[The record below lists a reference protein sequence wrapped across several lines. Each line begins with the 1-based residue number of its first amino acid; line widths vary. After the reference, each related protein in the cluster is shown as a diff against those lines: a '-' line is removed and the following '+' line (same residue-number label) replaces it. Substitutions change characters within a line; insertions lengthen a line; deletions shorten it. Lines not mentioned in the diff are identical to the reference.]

1 MIFFKSLK
9 FKILLVGISL
19 SIVLSLVLSVF
30 IYEYLKK
37 SYTEKQIEYTA
48 FNLQLIMN
56 NIEKEYIQIMR
67 FGSALSNEESIHSFL
82 TYDGKATKNEA
93 YLQISAFKAAQ
104 NQFLNVPLAKNI
116 EKCMIFSDR
125 GVHIQLGMKYGHETD
140 FNYRFSQNLKENQIK
155 VHGIV
160 DSPYFYFPNEKIIP
174 ISVPIYST
182 IGSKRIGWADIIV
195 NTNLITEYIP
205 DEVFE
210 GGSRLFIIIE
220 DNMYEILK
228 SHISDKLTET
238 KVPMDYTLRP
248 LSNNI
253 FLLSNDFQASSSAS
267 VLVTSSTINW
277 ALVQTLPKFSLSNIS
292 SSEYRTMILAI
303 FAIILIAAFAVLGIF
318 GLINK
323 PIARIINRIEHIASG
338 DFSYDP
344 LIEGDDELGQI
355 GKGIN
360 LMSKDLKKW
369 IETSLEHERLKKN
382 YEFKML
388 QNQINPHFLYNTLNS
403 IKWMGSM
410 QRSTGIVEVT
420 TALINMLRKVSK
432 IDTETITIEEELKF
446 ISDYATIQKYRY
458 GNMFTVEYNVEK
470 QELYQA
476 KIIKFSLQPLVENA
490 IFHGIEPKNKPGKI
504 KINIYTDKENGD
516 VLLIEVIDD
525 GVGLLPDEL
534 AELNKRLHTIE
545 DNTASIGLPNIHQRI
560 VMEYGDQHG
569 LSIKS
574 EKDKYTCVTMRLPLI
589 Y

>member
-1 MIFFKSLK
+1 
-9 FKILLVGISL
+9 
-19 SIVLSLVLSVF
+19 
-30 IYEYLKK
+30 
-37 SYTEKQIEYTA
+37 
-48 FNLQLIMN
+48 MN

-292 SSEYRTMILAI
+292 SSEYRTMVLAI
-303 FAIILIAAFAVLGIF
+303 FAIILIAAFAVLGLF